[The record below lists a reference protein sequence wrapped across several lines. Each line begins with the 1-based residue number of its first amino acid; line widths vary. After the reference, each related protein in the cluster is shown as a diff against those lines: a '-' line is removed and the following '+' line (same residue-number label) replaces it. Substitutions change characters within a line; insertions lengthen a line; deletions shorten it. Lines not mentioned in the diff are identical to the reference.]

1 MNLLDAAITVTL
13 CAYCVAMII
22 GLARVFR
29 GPRSLDRVLAFD
41 FVFTVCLLG
50 VLVLAIRY
58 DSSSY
63 FDAALL
69 MAVFGFLGSAS
80 LGKFLLRGEV
90 IE

>member
-1 MNLLDAAITVTL
+1 MNLLATAITITL
-13 CAYCVAMII
+13 CCYCLAMIVA
-22 GLARVFR
+22 LARLLR
-29 GPRSLDRVLAFD
+29 GPRALDRVVAFD
-41 FVFTVCLLG
+41 FLFTVALLG

-58 DSSSY
+58 DSSAY

-69 MAVFGFLGSAS
+69 MAVFGFIGSSA

>member
-1 MNLLDAAITVTL
+1 MNLLDVAITATL
-13 CAYCVAMII
+13 CAYCAAMIV
-22 GLARVFR
+22 GLARVLR
-29 GPRSLDRVLAFD
+29 GPRALDRVVAFD
-41 FVFTVCLLG
+41 FVFTVALLG

-58 DSSSY
+58 GSSTY

-69 MAVFGFLGSAS
+69 MAVFGFLGSAA

>member
-1 MNLLDAAITVTL
+1 MNLLDVAVTLTL
-13 CAYCVAMII
+13 CAYCLAMII
-22 GLARVFR
+22 GLGRLFR
-29 GPRSLDRVLAFD
+29 GPRALDRVVAFD
-41 FVFTVCLLG
+41 FVFTVALLG

-58 DSSSY
+58 DSSTY

-69 MAVFGFLGSAS
+69 MALFGFLGSAA

>member
-1 MNLLDAAITVTL
+1 MRLLDVAITITL
-13 CAYCVAMII
+13 CSYMLAMAIAL
-22 GLARVFR
+22 GRLLR
-29 GPRSLDRVLAFD
+29 GPRALDRVLAFD
-41 FVFTVCLLG
+41 FLFTVALLG

-58 DSSSY
+58 ASSAY

-69 MAVFGFLGSAS
+69 MAVFGFLGSAA

>member
-1 MNLLDAAITVTL
+1 MNLLDAVIAVTL
-13 CAYCVAMII
+13 GAYCLAMIVA
-22 GLARVFR
+22 LARVLR
-29 GPRSLDRVLAFD
+29 GPRALDRVVAFD
-41 FVFTVCLLG
+41 FLFTVALLG

-58 DSSSY
+58 DSSAY

-69 MAVFGFLGSAS
+69 MAVFGFIGSAA

>member
-1 MNLLDAAITVTL
+1 MNLLDVAVTLTL
-13 CAYCVAMII
+13 CAYCLAMII
-22 GLARVFR
+22 GLGRLLR
-29 GPRSLDRVLAFD
+29 GPRALDRVVAFD
-41 FVFTVCLLG
+41 FVFTVALLA

-58 DSSSY
+58 DSSTY

-69 MAVFGFLGSAS
+69 MAVFGFLGSAA

>member
-1 MNLLDAAITVTL
+1 MNLLDVAITATL

-22 GLARVFR
+22 GLARLYR
-29 GPRSLDRVLAFD
+29 GPRALDRVVAFD
-41 FVFTVCLLG
+41 FLFTVALLG

-58 DSSSY
+58 DSSTY

-69 MAVFGFLGSAS
+69 MAVFGFLGSAA